1 MTSSMSYNSDL
12 DIVKK
17 SISVKNGTIY
27 DATLIICLW
36 DLKKKN
42 CLFVAF
48 NFYSNLILCHNS
60 KYKIKDK
67 TKGS

>member
-17 SISVKNGTIY
+17 SISVKIGTIY

-36 DLKKKN
+36 DLKKN